1 LTWLSLRRARGRI
14 RCESDCA
21 FQIPTIVITADYVPV
36 NAAAHGNAGRVAWL
50 QKPVSGDALLSAIQ
64 QAVRGS
70 DPIS

>member
-1 LTWLSLRRARGRI
+1 MPEMTGSELQRQLLARGV
-14 RCESDCA
+14 
-21 FQIPTIVITADYVPV
+21 QIPTIVITADDVPV
-36 NAAAHGNAGRVAWL
+36 NAAAHGNTGPVAWL

>member
-1 LTWLSLRRARGRI
+1 LRFG
-14 RCESDCA
+14 S
-21 FQIPTIVITADYVPV
+21 TIIITANDVPV
-36 NAAAHGNAGRVAWL
+36 NAADGNTGPVAWL